1 MRFVRNKTKTISK
14 PVALPILFFSLQR
27 ICIISAISSDVTPS
41 LTRESIIVRLSTIVF
56 SS

>member
-1 MRFVRNKTKTISK
+1 LKIIKEKKNNKVK

-27 ICIISAISSDVTPS
+27 ICIISVISSDVTPS
-41 LTRESIIVRLSTIVF
+41 LTRKSIIVRLSTIVL